1 MRPVSH
7 SILAICIP
15 ATLWPAVAK
24 CEPASLWNS
33 NGSVMA
39 MDVVGGDQVFR
50 YQEPRIG
57 MRQEGVVSGTVRF
70 KGTKSG
76 NTYSGTAFV
85 FSRRCGAHP
94 FHVTGTVSQDE
105 REITMY
111 GSAPVGFDAACR
123 PVVYRKDG
131 VHFSFLQ
138 FVDPPPLVAR
148 EIERDQSAAEAAAER
163 ARLEEAR
170 AAKER
175 EEQVLRNLHEQ

>member
-7 SILAICIP
+7 SILVTCIL
-15 ATLWPAVAK
+15 ATFWPAAAK
-24 CEPASLWNS
+24 SEPASLWNS

-39 MDVVGGDQVFR
+39 MDVVGGEQVFR

-70 KGTKSG
+70 KGVKSG
-76 NTYSGTAFV
+76 DTYSGTAFV

-94 FHVTGTVSQDE
+94 FHVTGTVSKDE
-105 REITMY
+105 GEIAMY
-111 GSAPVGFDAACR
+111 GSAPVGFDEACR

-131 VHFSFLQ
+131 VHFSFLR

-148 EIERDQSAAEAAAER
+148 EIDRDRSAAEAAVER
-163 ARLEEAR
+163 AQLEEAR

-175 EEQVLRNLHEQ
+175 EEQG